1 MKGVET
7 MKLGVLLL
15 ERLHRLLDVEIKS
28 FLPDSLPLLSLI
40 FLLLVIQE
48 RILSACLGMCHR
60 PSYRESQRQKCLIQ
74 KGPLTFS
81 TSVLPSAMT
90 LSSKSIH
97 WEPLLWRLLQ
107 LEFVWDKEE
116 FLILLVP
123 EECFKGQTP
132 WAPWFLELGG
142 KLGLE
147 RKDAQPCLVQRAGM
161 RQ

>member
-1 MKGVET
+1 M
-7 MKLGVLLL
+7 
-15 ERLHRLLDVEIKS
+15 LDSEGA
-28 FLPDSLPLLSLI
+28 PDI
-40 FLLLVIQE
+40 
-48 RILSACLGMCHR
+48 
-60 PSYRESQRQKCLIQ
+60 
-74 KGPLTFS
+74 S

-107 LEFVWDKEE
+107 LEFVRDKEE

-123 EECFKGQTP
+123 EERFKGQTP

-142 KLGLE
+142 KLGVE
-147 RKDAQPCLVQRAGM
+147 RKDAQPCSVQRAGV